1 MKKKTEKWWKA
12 GAVGV
17 ICLAAAWYY
26 YTESGWERQAGGLEK
41 EAVFFLEEEDG
52 LPGTG
57 GNAGGSAVKSGLER
71 DGSTGGSAVKSGLEG
86 DGSTGGNGPETGV
99 KASEEFLEPEKAEK
113 IWIHVC
119 GQVVSPG
126 VYELAPGSRVY
137 EAIEAAGGLL
147 EEAADDAL
155 NMAME
160 LTDGQQLRVPTIE
173 EAQAA
178 GGIFDPGSLKGAEAV
193 SGAGGF
199 GDGRVN
205 LNTAGKE
212 ELMQLSGIG
221 EARAEAIMAYRTEHG
236 KFQRIEDIMKVSGIK
251 EAAFEKIRDDITV

>member
-1 MKKKTEKWWKA
+1 MKKKAKKWWKA
-12 GAVGV
+12 GAFGV
-17 ICLAAAWYY
+17 VCLAAAYFYY
-26 YTESGWERQAGGLEK
+26 AESGWERRTARPEK
-41 EAVFFLEEEDG
+41 EAVFFLENTDFLPEE
-52 LPGTG
+52 
-57 GNAGGSAVKSGLER
+57 AGESGDFDAAAGLE
-71 DGSTGGSAVKSGLEG
+71 
-86 DGSTGGNGPETGV
+86 P
-99 KASEEFLEPEKAEK
+99 SEIAGESENFGEITDSEATDRLQEQEKTER

-147 EEAADDAL
+147 EEAASDAL

-160 LTDGQQLRVPTIE
+160 LTDGQQLRVPTRE
-173 EAQAA
+173 EAEAIGA
-178 GGIFDPGSLKGAEAV
+178 IFDPSSCLGAQSIPGARGSGE
-193 SGAGGF
+193 
-199 GDGRVN
+199 GRIN

-221 EARAEAIMAYRTEHG
+221 EARAEAIVAYRTEHG
-236 KFQRIEDIMKVSGIK
+236 PFRRIEDIMKVSGIK